1 MPWFATDPKVAEQ
14 ILRAHIRDTAILHTI
29 VGVGKR
35 CLFCTRDAL
44 YLVSY
49 RRWLP
54 ILTPRPVAVLCFPIA
69 QILDLTLE
77 ERGDGT
83 VCRLGIATHPAHL
96 PPDGRVPDE
105 HSILF
110 VTLLDPGYKETI
122 ASVRYLVESAQF
134 KASWESGAHPGP
146 SKT

>member
-1 MPWFATDPKVAEQ
+1 MSWFATDPKIAEQ

-35 CLFCTRDAL
+35 CLFCTRDAI

-49 RRWLP
+49 RRWP
-54 ILTPRPVAVLCFPIA
+54 FFAPRPLAVLCFPIA
-69 QILDLTLE
+69 QILELALE

-83 VCRLGIATHPAHL
+83 VCRLGIATHPAHV
-96 PPDGRVPDE
+96 PPDGSVPDE
-105 HSILF
+105 HAILF
-110 VTLLDPGYKETI
+110 VTLLAPNYKETFAAI
-122 ASVRYLVESAQF
+122 RYLVESSQF
-134 KASWESGAHPGP
+134 KASWESGAHPE